1 MEEEATKQLEADL
14 EMQVEEEK
22 KNLVEGEEEG
32 NGNQRAL
39 RALEFLTQDTE
50 PSRTALV
57 DACNGFNELI
67 RLAMLWNMRHYW
79 PAGTR
84 FAFNYYRYWVQ
95 LLLRQP
101 GEPPVTI
108 LSRYGDYS
116 GRTPLNGIGRDH
128 PRPHC
133 QGAKSGGPG
142 APFPFLCR

>member
-67 RLAMLWNMRHYW
+67 RLAMLWNMRHCW
-79 PAGTR
+79 PAG
-84 FAFNYYRYWVQ
+84 A
-95 LLLRQP
+95 
-101 GEPPVTI
+101 
-108 LSRYGDYS
+108 
-116 GRTPLNGIGRDH
+116 
-128 PRPHC
+128 
-133 QGAKSGGPG
+133 
-142 APFPFLCR
+142 